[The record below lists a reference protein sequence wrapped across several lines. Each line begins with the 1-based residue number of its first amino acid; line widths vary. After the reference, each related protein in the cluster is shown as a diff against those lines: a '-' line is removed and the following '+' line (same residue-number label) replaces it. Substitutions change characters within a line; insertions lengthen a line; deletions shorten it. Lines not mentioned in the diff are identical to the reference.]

1 MASERR
7 DAGIALAILT
17 TINFLNY
24 IDRYVPASVFEPIKH
39 ELHLTDT
46 ELGWTLSAFM
56 ITYAITSPIFGRLGD
71 LFTRKYV
78 ISAGVAL
85 WSFATAGAGLARSFW
100 HLFLPRSLVG
110 IGEASYASIAPAII
124 TDFSEEKHRGRALAI
139 FYAAIPAGS
148 ALGFV
153 IGGQLAERF
162 GWRTAFF
169 VVGLPGLLFA
179 LLALAIREPKRGAT
193 DRANVPRN
201 PVPSLRETYRM
212 LWSNRTYVV
221 VTLGF
226 IAYTFAM
233 GGLVGWMPAFL
244 ERYDNMSTARSNELF
259 GTLTVIAGFVGTFV
273 GGFLGDYLLRFTRYA
288 YLWVSGLCMF
298 LGAPVAVAAL
308 TSRGPEFF
316 LPAIFLAEFFLFLN
330 TGPLNAVVLGCV
342 PAQIRATAMAVNIFF
357 IHALGD
363 AISPPVI
370 GMLSDRFGLLRAT
383 MIAPAM
389 MLASGVILLYAIRF
403 QKSAQILRST
413 AND

>member
-1 MASERR
+1 MTSERR
-7 DAGIALAILT
+7 DARIALAILT

-24 IDRYVPASVFEPIKH
+24 IDRYVPASVFEPIKR
-39 ELHLTDT
+39 ELRLTDA

-71 LFTRKYV
+71 LFSRKYV

-100 HLFLPRSLVG
+100 QMFVPRSLVG

-124 TDFSEEKHRGRALAI
+124 TDFYEEERRGRALAI
-139 FYAAIPAGS
+139 FYAAIPVGS

-153 IGGQLAERF
+153 LGGQLAARL

-169 VVGLPGLLFA
+169 IVGLPGLLFA

-193 DRANVPRN
+193 DRTMPAGEPA
-201 PVPSLRETYRM
+201 PSLWATYRM
-212 LWSNRTYVV
+212 LWTNRTYVV

-226 IAYTFAM
+226 VAYTFAM
-233 GGLVGWMPAFL
+233 GGLVGWVPAFL
-244 ERYDNMSTARSNELF
+244 ERYDGMSTSQANDTF
-259 GTLTVIAGFVGTFV
+259 GALTVMAGFVGTFV
-273 GGFLGDYLLRFTRYA
+273 GGFLGDYLLRYTRHS
-288 YLWVSGLCMF
+288 YLWISGLCMF
-298 LGAPVAVAAL
+298 AGAPAAVTAL
-308 TSRGPEFF
+308 TARQPSAF

-370 GMLSDRFGLLRAT
+370 GMLSDRFGLFRAT

-389 MLASGVILLYAIRF
+389 MLLSGIVLLYAIRF
-403 QKSAQILRST
+403 QKRDLKSASG
-413 AND
+413 D

>member
-1 MASERR
+1 MTSGRR
-7 DAGIALAILT
+7 DAGMALAILT

-24 IDRYVPASVFEPIKH
+24 IDRYVPASVFEPIKRD
-39 ELHLTDT
+39 LHLTDAK
-46 ELGWTLSAFM
+46 LGWTLSAFV
-56 ITYAITSPIFGRLGD
+56 ITYALTSPLFGRLGD

-85 WSFATAGAGLARSFW
+85 WSFATAGAGLARNFW
-100 HLFLPRSLVG
+100 HLFVPRSLVG

-124 TDFSEEKHRGRALAI
+124 TDFYEAERRGRALAV
-139 FYAAIPAGS
+139 FYAAIPVGS

-153 IGGQLAERF
+153 LGGQLAAHF

-169 VVGLPGLLFA
+169 VVGLPGLMFA
-179 LLALAIREPKRGAT
+179 LLALAIREPRRGAT
-193 DRANVPRN
+193 DQSHPLSE
-201 PVPSLRETYRM
+201 PPPSLWATYRM
-212 LWSNRTYVV
+212 LWSNHTYVV
-221 VTLGF
+221 VTIGF

-244 ERYDNMSTARSNELF
+244 ERYDGMSTAQSNDIF
-259 GTLTVIAGFVGTFV
+259 GALTVIAGFVGTFA
-273 GGFLGDYLLRFTRYA
+273 GGFLGDYLLRYTRHS
-288 YLWVSGLCMF
+288 YLWISGLCMF
-298 LGAPVAVAAL
+298 AGAPIAVVAL
-308 TSRGPEFF
+308 TSRHAEVF

-370 GMLSDRFGLLRAT
+370 GMLSDRFGLFRAT
-383 MIAPAM
+383 MIAPGI
-389 MLASGVILLYAIRF
+389 MLISGVVLLYAIRF
-403 QKSAQILRST
+403 QDR
-413 AND
+413 D